1 MSKTTANVLAVS
13 LFVILIGL
21 GGLSLRKRT
30 DCFSCPVCGSCKT
43 DTHFSIY
50 GLSITTKSTGWEK
63 AFRKEMHEIV
73 GDPRHLY
80 DCSLY
85 LIENPLLRKEMQ
97 TGEDLSLSNISPE
110 EYFSI
115 RFSTSVLLGQT
126 DENLTLD
133 GRRKLYASLYCVIL
147 NRVNHK
153 TQFDAVQAAW
163 KESSRQTEADI
174 PDFLLKLQSEMD
186 AEQ

>member
-1 MSKTTANVLAVS
+1 MNKTTANVLAGG

-21 GGLSLRKRT
+21 GGLSVRKRT

-43 DTHFSIY
+43 DTHFTIY
-50 GLSITTKSTGWEK
+50 GLPITTRSTGWNE
-63 AFRKEMHEIV
+63 ALRKDMHEIV
-73 GDPRHLY
+73 GDPQHLY

-115 RFSTSVLLGQT
+115 RFSASILLGQT
-126 DENLTLD
+126 DENLTLN
-133 GRRKLYASLYCVIL
+133 GRKKLYTSLYSVIL

-153 TQFDAVQAAW
+153 TQFDAVQAVW
-163 KESSRQTEADI
+163 KESNRQTEAVI
-174 PDFLLKLQSEMD
+174 PDFLLKLQSEID